1 MGVCGCVVHVCAH
14 GDMHAC
20 DGDDV
25 LSPCLF
31 SSYYRVQIDI
41 SASL

>member
-1 MGVCGCVVHVCAH
+1 MCVVHVRAH
-14 GDMHAC
+14 GDMHAGG
-20 DGDDV
+20 GDDV

-31 SSYYRVQIDI
+31 SSCYRVQIDI